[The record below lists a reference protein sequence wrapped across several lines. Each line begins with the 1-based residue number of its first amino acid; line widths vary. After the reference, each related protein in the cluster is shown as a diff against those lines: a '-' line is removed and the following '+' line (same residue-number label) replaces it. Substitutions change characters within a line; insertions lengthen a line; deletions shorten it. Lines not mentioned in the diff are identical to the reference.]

1 MKDRL
6 IKLLT
11 EFLIDNDGIVYK
23 TNYLS
28 LLYIIE
34 KLSITSDERTMNELF
49 DRIQSETKKF
59 LTSPLELEKLY
70 SIIYHQEDEPVFI
83 YETLNM
89 DDKHC
94 GLYFIYDEYSNL
106 IYIGKSERNV
116 IHRSLESFSNKT
128 LYGSH
133 KVRLF
138 YVTNVDILSDL
149 ENDFIM
155 LYKPLFNQ
163 TETKKISH
171 DTSYWLRSI
180 FYVKEEIEKSEF
192 HYPVR
197 IETGDI

>member
-94 GLYFIYDEYSNL
+94 GLYFIYY
-106 IYIGKSERNV
+106 
-116 IHRSLESFSNKT
+116 
-128 LYGSH
+128 
-133 KVRLF
+133 
-138 YVTNVDILSDL
+138 
-149 ENDFIM
+149 
-155 LYKPLFNQ
+155 
-163 TETKKISH
+163 
-171 DTSYWLRSI
+171 
-180 FYVKEEIEKSEF
+180 
-192 HYPVR
+192 
-197 IETGDI
+197 